1 MLNVVACP
9 KFHFYFNAFGLY
21 QLNYR
26 GNHNHFKR
34 NYVNNINQQ
43 CPDVRISYIILAKVL
58 KRITIWLLI
67 FAVFIANFSTAFV
80 YLGFKLNQQYV
91 AQHLCVNRYKPGLHC
106 NGHCYF
112 MQKIK
117 QAEDNE
123 KKQTAKNS
131 SVRLEISFFEEPFRM
146 SFLGPVLLEND
157 KIRFPNFNYQYTSQ
171 YLDSIFRPPK
181 SLV

>member
-1 MLNVVACP
+1 MSLPVPN
-9 KFHFYFNAFGLY
+9 FNFTSMCLVCIK
-21 QLNYR
+21 LNYR
-26 GNHNHFKR
+26 GNYNHFKR
-34 NYVNNINQQ
+34 KYVYDSNQE
-43 CPDVRISYIILAKVL
+43 CPNVRISYIILAKML

-80 YLGFKLNQQYV
+80 YLGFKLNQQYI
-91 AQHLCVNRYKPGLHC
+91 AQHLCVNRYKPSIHC

-131 SVRLEISFFEEPFRM
+131 SVRLEISFFQEPFRV
-146 SFLGPVLLEND
+146 SFLEPVLLENH
-157 KIRFPNFNYQYTSQ
+157 KIRFSNFNYQYTSH